1 MELSKNDIRQ
11 IALEV
16 DAEDLP
22 VRTLKQAVVVL
33 QKYHAQVALD
43 GLKLAE
49 LTGRD
54 AATDRRILADVKAAE
69 ALQEYLRI
77 LLGN

>member
-54 AATDRRILADVKAAE
+54 AATDRRILTDVKAAE